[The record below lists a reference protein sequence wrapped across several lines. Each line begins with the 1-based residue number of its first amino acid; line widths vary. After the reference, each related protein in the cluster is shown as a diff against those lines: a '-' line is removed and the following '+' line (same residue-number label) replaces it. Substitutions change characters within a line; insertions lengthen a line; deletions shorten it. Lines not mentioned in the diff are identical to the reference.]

1 MNPKRFRPEE
11 RGQAIVLMAAA
22 MIMLLGFAGLAIDG
36 GNLLAQRR
44 HAQGAVDNAA
54 LAYGLTMSRDEWED
68 PESLGKERAE
78 DTLTNSG
85 YLDFNGDVD
94 NAATGY
100 LEPNEVDI
108 VIGSPSSSTITIT
121 LTKRVPTAFIHLLY
135 DGLAQFTVHAIAKGE
150 PESIPFSGFGIVSF
164 GTVCDTGASHS
175 GIGATGGGI
184 SGGINVYGLYG
195 TQPAMLVNV
204 NAGSSNCYYHPPSN
218 GTGIT
223 AEGGL
228 YAVGNWNGSGL
239 MVNNNY
245 NGGEALPDPM
255 ADVPIPQCSSD
266 GVANPGGGY
275 DYGPGNWDGGDLG
288 WGDYAPGIYCISGD
302 VDPSSNGT
310 INASSN
316 VLFVLIDGGLNLS
329 GDSSLSLHSVK
340 DEDSLCEGYTD
351 SPSTNPYNIC
361 SYTNLA
367 LYAPGCAV
375 DPSADIIDIGGNAGG
390 SIEGTIYAPYDA
402 VQANGGGSNPEE
414 TRVVG
419 QVMAGQVLNNG
430 NGSLVVIYDE
440 TRVFIMPA
448 SMQLIE

>member
-1 MNPKRFRPEE
+1 MNIKQFKSGE
-11 RGQAIVLMAAA
+11 RGQAVVLMAAA
-22 MIMLLGFAGLAIDG
+22 MIILLGFAGLAIDG

-54 LAYGLTMSRDEWED
+54 LAYGLTMSRNEWED

-78 DTLTNSG
+78 NILTNNG
-85 YLDFNGDVD
+85 YIDLDGNVD
-94 NAATGY
+94 QPAAG
-100 LEPNEVDI
+100 LLDPNEVDV
-108 VIGSPSSSTITIT
+108 VIGSPINNTITISV
-121 LTKRVPTAFIHLLY
+121 TKRVPTAFIHLVY
-135 DGLAQFTVHAIAKGE
+135 DGLAQFTVRAVAKGK
-150 PESIPFSGFGIVSF
+150 PETIPFSGFGIVSF

-175 GIGATGGGI
+175 GIGVTGGGI

-195 TQPAMLVNV
+195 SQPAMLVNV

-228 YAVGNWNGSGL
+228 YAVGDWTGSGL
-239 MVNNNY
+239 TVNNNY
-245 NGGEALPDPM
+245 NGGVAISDPM
-255 ADVPIPQCSSD
+255 ADMAMPQCSSN
-266 GVANPGGGY
+266 GVTNPGGGY
-275 DYGPGNWDGGDLG
+275 DYGPGNWDGDDLG
-288 WGDYAPGIYCISGD
+288 WGDYAPGIYCITGD
-302 VDPSSNGT
+302 IDPPSNGT
-310 INASSN
+310 INASAN
-316 VLFVLIDGGLNLS
+316 VLFVMIDGGISLS
-329 GDSSLSLHSVK
+329 GDSSLVLRSIN
-340 DEDSLCEGYTD
+340 DEDPACEGYTG

-367 LYAPGCAV
+367 LYAPGYSV
-375 DPSADIIDIGGNAGG
+375 DPSADIIDVGGNAGG

-430 NGSLVVIYDE
+430 NGTLVVIYDE
-440 TRVFIMPA
+440 NRVFVIPA